1 MGIAED
7 AEGEAYNIVSNFW
20 KYLADQK
27 WDLLK
32 GLLDVDFEA
41 CWPQSREKMD
51 AEGFVEVNKNYPGTH
66 KIEVANMNHEYD
78 CWDHGSTV
86 ITQTYIK
93 SKMPDDKIMELYAI
107 SFFTI
112 IHDEDGEKKITELIE
127 YWADAYPPPDWRRQ
141 WVKISDKRIM

>member
-1 MGIAED
+1 MGISED
-7 AEGEAYNIVSNFW
+7 AEGEAYAIVRNFW
-20 KYLADQK
+20 SYLADQK
-27 WDLLK
+27 WNQLKDLLDK
-32 GLLDVDFEA
+32 DFEA

-51 AEGFVEVNKNYPGTH
+51 ATGFVEVNKNYPGTH
-66 KIEVANMNHEYD
+66 NIEVANMNHEYD

-93 SKMPDDKIMELYAI
+93 SKRPDDKIIELYAI

-112 IHDEDGEKKITELIE
+112 VHNEDGEKKITELIE
-127 YWADAYPPPDWRRQ
+127 YWADTYSSPDWRRQ